1 MPATHE
7 ILGVLQ
13 NTTAKE
19 ITLRAPKEIAAGG
32 LDLDI
37 SK

>member
-1 MPATHE
+1 MPLRT
-7 ILGVLQ
+7 ILGVLR
-13 NTTAKE
+13 NTAAKE
-19 ITLRAPKEIAAGG
+19 ITLRVPREIAAGG